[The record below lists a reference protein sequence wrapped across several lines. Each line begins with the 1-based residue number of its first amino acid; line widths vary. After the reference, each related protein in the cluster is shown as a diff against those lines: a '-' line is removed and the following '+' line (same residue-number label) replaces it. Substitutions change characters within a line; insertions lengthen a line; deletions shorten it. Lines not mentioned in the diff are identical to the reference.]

1 MIDSVACNPEFSRS
15 MQGQV
20 SAVLSGT
27 PYHSLELPGGCVV
40 PGVVPLERLRERL
53 DHYLPLRDLR
63 GKRVLDIGAASG
75 WNSFELE
82 KRGASV
88 VALDCIAYPE
98 FHYAKRALDSKVELV
113 VLDVDE
119 ISRERLGSFDY
130 VLCFGVLYHLR
141 HPLLALEKICS
152 ITREM
157 AFIESYVIDP
167 DASFPGCVME
177 FYETNELGGQID
189 NWWGPTAA
197 CLAALCRSAGFGT
210 VENLYVR
217 DRRAGLVCGRQWA
230 QPLRAETA
238 PPLLCFAVN
247 NRYQDDCFSPPKDE
261 YISITFK
268 YADEIEKSGVLIE
281 VDNLAVPLLSLAP
294 IGPSRWQADV
304 RVPPGLD
311 EGRHAVRLRTTKSGY
326 SNALAISVIPF
337 ETRGRYDRHSD
348 SVALT
353 AALLLVGP
361 DPAQPVV
368 RDPLAPMPIHFQCTG
383 EGAGA
388 AESITVEVD
397 GVPAPVMAFGFVEE
411 GVHQGNCRLPAD
423 LAVGSHEV
431 RLRLCDG
438 SYSNALRFRLEAPES
453 EPMRQH

>member
-1 MIDSVACNPEFSRS
+1 MIDSVAGNPEFFRS
-15 MQGQV
+15 MQGQA
-20 SAVLSGT
+20 SAVRHGT
-27 PYHSLELPGGCVV
+27 PYHSLELPGGRVL
-40 PGVVPLERLRERL
+40 PGVVPVEQLRERL
-53 DHYLPLRDLR
+53 NRYPLLRDLR

-88 VALDCIAYPE
+88 VALDCVEYPE
-98 FHYAKRALDSKVELV
+98 FHYAKRALDSRVELV

-119 ISRERLGSFDY
+119 ISRDRLGSFDY

-197 CLAALCRSAGFGT
+197 CLASLCRSAGFGS

-217 DRRAGLVCGRQWA
+217 DRRAGFTCGRRWA
-230 QPLRAETA
+230 QPLRTANA

-261 YISITFK
+261 YISIAFK
-268 YADEIEKSGVLIE
+268 YPYEMERSDALGE
-281 VDNLAVPLLSLAP
+281 VDNLAVPVLSLVRTSP
-294 IGPSRWQADV
+294 GRWQADV

-311 EGRHAVRLRTTKSGY
+311 EGRHVVRLRATNSGY
-326 SNALAISVIPF
+326 SNPLPIAVVPF
-337 ETRGRYDRHSD
+337 DVRGEYVRRCD
-348 SVALT
+348 SIAT
-353 AALLLVGP
+353 AAALLAVGP
-361 DPAQPVV
+361 DPATPVV
-368 RDPLAPMPIHFQCTG
+368 RDPIAPMPIHFQC
-383 EGAGA
+383 AGQGSA
-388 AESITVEVD
+388 PAESITAEVD
-397 GVPAPVMAFGFVEE
+397 GVPAPIMAFGFVEE
-411 GVHQGNCRLPAD
+411 AVHQANCRLPPD

-431 RLRLCDG
+431 RLRLFDG
-438 SYSNALRFRLEAPES
+438 SYSNTLRFWLDAP
-453 EPMRQH
+453 